1 LRSGRDADITDSDT
15 LANEVEVDLHS
26 IGGETDRADIVAVD
40 KGGACE
46 GAVKLMKKLTEPR
59 SLSHA
64 ICHNAIL
71 GLSAGAGDD
80 ELLLRGLLRG
90 PGGEVGAEENDVAGC
105 GPVRVEATN
114 PISVSIDHQLRN
126 RRETKKEVKVEGAM
140 KVAKDLLE
148 SCELGSRK
156 VCM

>member
-1 LRSGRDADITDSDT
+1 
-15 LANEVEVDLHS
+15 
-26 IGGETDRADIVAVD
+26 
-40 KGGACE
+40 
-46 GAVKLMKKLTEPR
+46 MKLTEPG

-80 ELLLRGLLRG
+80 ALLLRG

-105 GPVRVEATN
+105 GPVHVEATN

-126 RRETKKEVKVEGAM
+126 RRETKKEVKVEGAI